1 MSLSAK
7 AVVTNEQALEISNSY
22 NFHNLTTRKSI
33 KPYFTHENF
42 ERCSHEGTIPHQFR
56 HMDRRGRRAV
66 RLALS
71 IEPSGRRRHASLH
84 VRGSSDFLNGG
95 GKKEQ
100 IGNHITSAIIGVV
113 WGVIYT
119 KCSAFLS
126 GHGMSPT
133 TSISLV
139 VLVLTT
145 VLCAI
150 HGIFKPYGLFCS
162 IPMMF
167 GAIASTFFAG
177 TDKWLYLMVT
187 LSLGVLLGYACI
199 YGTQVLDQDGKWTFF
214 RSRAKEPLS

>member
-1 MSLSAK
+1 MKVRFPINFGIWIGVVAALYVWLYLLSPLAAGGVLPCTFV
-7 AVVTNEQALEISNSY
+7 AVPI
-22 NFHNLTTRKSI
+22 
-33 KPYFTHENF
+33 
-42 ERCSHEGTIPHQFR
+42 
-56 HMDRRGRRAV
+56 
-66 RLALS
+66 
-71 IEPSGRRRHASLH
+71 
-84 VRGSSDFLNGG
+84 FLNGG